1 MNPDINVEEQMLG
14 EFALLV
20 PSGDEPPDISEG
32 YIELERVQRLAGRW
46 VIQEYRFAVALWYEL
61 LTHYRRAL
69 EGQTPA
75 LDNAGGPRRE
85 ILTLGLGS
93 SKIALDAT
101 LAGYYSVAMA
111 CIRHIAE
118 CWFNSRYLECH
129 PDKWPAFYRRTPGT
143 PKVKVPDTDGLIK
156 DVIAC
161 NHPLAPSST
170 AKRMQKVWNEGSKGV
185 HVSGEGMVQASSDDA
200 NVYHVG
206 PTFSLSM
213 ALTTFANGLL
223 ATERLTRETVSI
235 LRFDD
240 PKAPG
245 LANRLSEKVDNAISS
260 LELLHPKRENSR

>member
-75 LDNAGGPRRE
+75 LDNAGGARRE

-161 NHPLAPSST
+161 NHPSRRVAPQKGCKKYGTRDQRVFMCLVKEWCKRPATMRTCITLARRFRSRWHLQLSQTACSPPS
-170 AKRMQKVWNEGSKGV
+170 G
-185 HVSGEGMVQASSDDA
+185 
-200 NVYHVG
+200 
-206 PTFSLSM
+206 
-213 ALTTFANGLL
+213 
-223 ATERLTRETVSI
+223 
-235 LRFDD
+235 
-240 PKAPG
+240 
-245 LANRLSEKVDNAISS
+245 
-260 LELLHPKRENSR
+260 